1 MTVSQSVCISFSPA
15 LARMPEFPRDV
26 EHCLDDVLA
35 NRKMELFPPNIE
47 SVYVYC
53 DLVEHVPVGDNKA
66 PLLRIVKRMSKRGV
80 HKTFNP
86 PLYIPLQ
93 KKCFDT
99 VKINLMADTGL
110 AVPFRFGKS
119 FVVLEFRRAAYKYF
133 AM

>member
-1 MTVSQSVCISFSPA
+1 MG
-15 LARMPEFPRDV
+15 
-26 EHCLDDVLA
+26 HCVDDVLA
-35 NRKMELFPPNIE
+35 NRKMELYIPTID

-53 DLVEHVPVGDNKA
+53 DLVEHVPVGDSKA
-66 PLLRIVKRMSKRGV
+66 PLLRIVNRMSERGV
-80 HKTFNP
+80 HETFNP

-99 VKINLMADTGL
+99 VEINLMTDSGL

-119 FVVLEFRRAAYKYF
+119 FVVLKFRRAAYKYF

>member
-1 MTVSQSVCISFSPA
+1 MTVSQSLSLSFSPA
-15 LARMPEFPRDV
+15 LARMLGFPRDV
-26 EHCLDDVLA
+26 GHCLDDVLA
-35 NRKMELFPPNIE
+35 NRKMELFPPTIE

-53 DLVEHVPVGDNKA
+53 DLVEHVPVGDTTM
-66 PLLRIVKRMSKRGV
+66 LLRIVNRMSKRGV
-80 HKTFNP
+80 HETCNP

-93 KKCFDT
+93 KKCLDT
-99 VKINLMADTGL
+99 VEINLMTDTGL